1 MQEPLVQSARY
12 SSMSAATSHS
22 QRNPKR
28 SRQTRK
34 RTLAID
40 LNQVPSAMEQLAESW
55 KGNR

>member
-1 MQEPLVQSARY
+1 
-12 SSMSAATSHS
+12 MSAATSHS